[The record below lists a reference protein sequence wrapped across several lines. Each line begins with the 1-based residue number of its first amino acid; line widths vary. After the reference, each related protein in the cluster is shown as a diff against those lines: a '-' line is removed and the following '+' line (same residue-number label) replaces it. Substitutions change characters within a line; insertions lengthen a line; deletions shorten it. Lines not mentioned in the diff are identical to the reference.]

1 MLTAE
6 GDTARGRPFSPTASP
21 VPPSLP
27 AWGADAR
34 VSGDGRL
41 LRIRGVSG
49 LHGDRLEAKDLRGGA
64 ALVIASLAAQGE
76 SEITGVEFIRRGYE
90 DIAGLFRGLG
100 AQVGS
105 GQQGAAPLRET
116 VRLAQ

>member
-1 MLTAE
+1 MYK
-6 GDTARGRPFSPTASP
+6 RQ
-21 VPPSLP
+21 
-27 AWGADAR
+27 GADAR
-34 VSGDGRL
+34 VSGDGGL

-64 ALVIASLAAQGE
+64 ALVIAALAAQGE